1 MTLIPKR
8 PVYQA
13 IPFIV
18 PIFVHRHSPSLPATI
33 PPQGFYYA
41 WNLSSH
47 VRLASNRR
55 EQFRLNFIWRK
66 TKPTEVQA
74 GHEHFVV
81 PSLLHQT

>member
-33 PPQGFYYA
+33 PPQGLDHARNFPP
-41 WNLSSH
+41 H
-47 VRLASNRR
+47 MGFTSNRR
-55 EQFRLNFIWRK
+55 KQFRLNLIWREA
-66 TKPTEVQA
+66 KPTQCETN
-74 GHEHFVV
+74 HENLEV
-81 PSLLHQT
+81 PSLLH